1 MKKIVALA
9 ALATTVATGAFAM
22 VGSSTDLA
30 EIQRYAPAADVHS
43 LSNTEVG
50 TLLNVI
56 HGSDSEGEKGQ
67 FVRSFFLNN

>member
-22 VGSSTDLA
+22 VGSSADLA
-30 EIQRYAPAADVHS
+30 EIQRYAPTADVHS
-43 LSNTEVG
+43 LTDAEVG

-56 HGSDSEGEKGQ
+56 HSGDSEGEKGQ